1 MVGQPLATPRPRPGR
16 MLLFLV
22 LALIAGPLA
31 RSADPAP
38 SPAPAS
44 LAAALELFTARRYP
58 EAREALA
65 RIVGAEPNHAAA
77 HHYLGRTLT
86 IRHDLPAIEE
96 GLRHL
101 ARAAELEPRNAV
113 YLGIYGG
120 ASLQHAGRT
129 NSLLAARRGREAME
143 QALALDPDY
152 LDAREGLFQFYQR
165 APWPLGSTAKA
176 AAQLEEI
183 RRRDPDLA
191 TVLTVGVRL
200 NARDYAGAFQLCEE
214 VLARQP
220 RNYTALYH
228 YGRCASISG
237 QNLERGA
244 REPATVP
251 HPGTADARSP
261 VTQPRLAPH
270 RHSGGA
276 AAAPQRCPRR
286 LPCRT
291 RAGPAQSSGL
301 RSPGPV
307 ALTPSGLGAP
317 GSGPASFDRAGLEP
331 GAPRGCRRPVALGIE
346 LDLTALAGLSWR
358 QPHHAIPALPWSHF
372 PRRGHGAGRLHRQT
386 RLRRS
391 TRHRTPQRPHHHD
404 RRHELRFRRRLRLR
418 SSSDL
423 DAPHGPP
430 RVRRACASITPS
442 CRSATACR
450 RAT

>member
-237 QNLERGA
+237 QNLERGLA
-244 REPATVP
+244 SLQQCLTLEPPTPAAPSHSHVWHRIGILEERRQRP
-251 HPGTADARSP
+251 NDARAAYRAALERDPHNRQASEA
-261 VTQPRLAPH
+261 LA
-270 RHSGGA
+270 
-276 AAAPQRCPRR
+276 R
-286 LPCRT
+286 LP
-291 RAGPAQSSGL
+291 
-301 RSPGPV
+301 
-307 ALTPSGLGAP
+307 
-317 GSGPASFDRAGLEP
+317 
-331 GAPRGCRRPVALGIE
+331 
-346 LDLTALAGLSWR
+346 
-358 QPHHAIPALPWSHF
+358 
-372 PRRGHGAGRLHRQT
+372 
-386 RLRRS
+386 
-391 TRHRTPQRPHHHD
+391 
-404 RRHELRFRRRLRLR
+404 
-418 SSSDL
+418 
-423 DAPHGPP
+423 
-430 RVRRACASITPS
+430 
-442 CRSATACR
+442 
-450 RAT
+450 